1 MVGPL
6 QIMFS
11 EILFMHQL
19 KTALVHQ
26 NEDPLKQ
33 EIDIFNPAL
42 ASTQLAIVYP
52 HCVYIIVHAIGEKLI
67 DHISQLFWPLKPN
80 ICTCQNFLV
89 SIFAII

>member
-11 EILFMHQL
+11 ELLFMHQL

-52 HCVYIIVHAIGEKLI
+52 HWRKA
-67 DHISQLFWPLKPN
+67 N
-80 ICTCQNFLV
+80 
-89 SIFAII
+89 